1 MTTNS
6 ISWLNEIKQ
15 KHWMQS
21 KAIRFSNSK
30 EWSFNKSELIHKT
43 QKFFK
48 IQGIKAVYTKTNK
61 QYIFPI
67 INQPEIGILGY
78 AVKRI
83 DNEYFFLVQAKIEP
97 GNVGGFQ
104 FAPTVQATESN
115 YTRVHG
121 GQATPYLNY
130 FMNKEYKVLHD
141 TLQTEQGWK
150 FLNKRNRSIV
160 VEIPNDTR
168 EQQYYKYISLIEIL
182 SLLRKKNILN
192 SDSRAVIVS
201 LLLNYPEIFPYSRNL
216 LKSSIRK
223 SLHISSIN
231 QKKLVNLFTRRKGD
245 LFKVS
250 NVSLFEMQDWK
261 VNDYKIVNKNKELHE
276 VIQIQVSTD
285 SREVTN
291 WDQPIVNSHDT
302 EKLILIGKIEDGT
315 LKILLCSD
323 TQPGLITDTTA
334 SVTLSSSTSFDELN
348 NSYKLRQWL
357 GLNKNNAKFFK
368 KTENSEEGGR
378 FYFDKCIYEFYI
390 FDELNN
396 FPDRLQN
403 HHWVTLNDCKTLLN
417 EQLILTNELRSCLS
431 FLLSFGY

>member
-1 MTTNS
+1 
-6 ISWLNEIKQ
+6 
-15 KHWMQS
+15 
-21 KAIRFSNSK
+21 
-30 EWSFNKSELIHKT
+30 
-43 QKFFK
+43 
-48 IQGIKAVYTKTNK
+48 
-61 QYIFPI
+61 
-67 INQPEIGILGY
+67 
-78 AVKRI
+78 
-83 DNEYFFLVQAKIEP
+83 
-97 GNVGGFQ
+97 
-104 FAPTVQATESN
+104 
-115 YTRVHG
+115 
-121 GQATPYLNY
+121 
-130 FMNKEYKVLHD
+130 MNKEYKVLHD